1 MKTFLSIALIISGF
15 AALAQVRTPAGS
27 PAGSVSTVV
36 GLTDVKIDYSRPR
49 IKGRKIFG
57 DGAGAGFVTPYG
69 SIWRTGANDGTKIT
83 FSDDVTVEGTKVP
96 AGTYLIF
103 TWPGASEWTISFY
116 KDLALGG
123 DYEHY
128 DKTKE
133 AANFKVKSEKL
144 TEKVETL
151 TFNIGDISDDSKTAK
166 VQLAWENTSVKF
178 GIAVDYDAKVMK
190 SIEASTKVNPGNYF
204 QAAVYYLENG
214 KDLKQAQEWITKAA
228 DANPKAYWVFYQK
241 AKIEKALGDK
251 TAALASSKKS
261 WEEATAAKN
270 RDYVNMNEELQKS
283 LK

>member
-1 MKTFLSIALIISGF
+1 MKTLLSIALIVSGF
-15 AALAQVRTPAGS
+15 AVLAQVRTPSAS

-57 DGAGAGFVTPYG
+57 EGAGFVTPYG

-83 FSDDVTVEGTKVP
+83 FSDDVTVEGVKVP

-103 TWPGASEWTISFY
+103 TWPGASEWTVSFY
-116 KDLALGG
+116 KDLTLGG

-144 TEKVETL
+144 AEKIETL
-151 TFNIGDISDDSKTAK
+151 TFNIGDIADDSKTAK

-190 SIEASTKVNPGNYF
+190 SIEASTKVNPGAYF
-204 QAAVYYLENG
+204 QSAVYYLENG
-214 KDLKQAQEWITKAA
+214 KDLKQAQEWINKAA

-241 AKIEKALGDK
+241 ARIEKALGDK
-251 TAALASSKKS
+251 SAALTSSKKS

>member
-1 MKTFLSIALIISGF
+1 MKKLLSLFLVAVGLTSM
-15 AALAQVRTPAGS
+15 AQVKTPASS

-49 IKGRKIFG
+49 VKGRKIFG
-57 DGAGAGFVTPYG
+57 EGAGFLEPFG
-69 SIWRTGANDGTKIT
+69 KIWRTGANNGTIIS

-96 AGTYLIF
+96 AGKYLIF
-103 TWPGASEWTISFY
+103 TWPGASEWTVSLY
-116 KDLALGG
+116 KDLQLGG
-123 DYEHY
+123 NTDNY

-151 TFNIGDISDDSKTAK
+151 TFNITDISDDSKWAK
-166 VQLAWENTSVKF
+166 IQMAWENTSVKF
-178 GIAVDYDAKVMK
+178 SIGVDFDAQVMK
-190 SIEASTKVNPGNYF
+190 SIEASTKVNPNNYF

-214 KDLKQAQEWITKAA
+214 KDLKVAQDWINKAA
-228 DANPKAYWVFYQK
+228 EANPTYYWVQYQK
-241 AKIEKALGDK
+241 ARIYKALGDK
-251 TAALASSKKS
+251 AGALAASQKS
-261 WEEATAAKN
+261 WDEAKKENN